1 MKKYD
6 AAKMKE
12 KWKAVRSKMEGEKTE
27 VEAQKKETKTPKAR
41 KSGGALSFVVHE
53 HHATHLHWDFRLEM
67 DGAHFLLRQK
77 GAPFPKGKRAL
88 RSWAVPKGP
97 PTVEGVKRLAVET
110 EEHALEYGKFEG
122 EIPEGQYGAG
132 EGIIWD
138 NGTYEL
144 ESLHED
150 KIVFVMKGA
159 KMKGRYCLI
168 RMERM
173 GPKNW
178 LLFKTKDKK
187 E

>member
-67 DGAHFLLRQK
+67 HG
-77 GAPFPKGKRAL
+77 AL

-132 EGIIWD
+132 EVIIWD